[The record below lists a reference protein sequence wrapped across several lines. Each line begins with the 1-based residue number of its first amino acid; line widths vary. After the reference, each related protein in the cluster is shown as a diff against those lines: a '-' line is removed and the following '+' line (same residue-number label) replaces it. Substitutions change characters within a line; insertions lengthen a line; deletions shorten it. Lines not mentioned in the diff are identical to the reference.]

1 MKKRFNIKVLGQ
13 ELSVLSDAEDAHVA
27 SVIQYLR
34 DKVSEVEKRVKNQ
47 TTLNVSILVALNIA
61 DEYLKLRGEKESLYR
76 QLESKS
82 EKLIHLME
90 ERI

>member
-13 ELSVLSDAEDAHVA
+13 ELSVLSDAEDVHVA
-27 SVIQYLR
+27 NVIQFVR
-34 DKVSEVEKRVKNQ
+34 EKVVEVEKTVKNQ
-47 TTLNVSILVALNIA
+47 TTLNISILVALNIA
-61 DEYLKLRGEKESLYR
+61 DAYLKLRGEKESMVH

-82 EKLIHLME
+82 EKLLHLMD

>member
-27 SVIQYLR
+27 NVIQYVR
-34 DKVSEVEKRVKNQ
+34 EKVAEVEKSVKNQ

-61 DEYLKLRGEKESLYR
+61 DAYLKLRGEKESMYN